1 MSIGSILNS
10 ARSGMAA
17 SQLSVQISAQNI
29 ANADVDGYSRQRVEL
44 ATSLSTAYPYGTI
57 GTGVTVTNIAR
68 ARDVML
74 DAAYRQDSSG
84 QAKADT
90 TAAALTQI
98 QTMFGEPSD
107 SGLAASLDAFWSSW
121 NDLAN
126 EPTSGAAKG
135 AVRAAGENVAS
146 TLNRFASQLDQLD
159 QTNRV
164 SANADV
170 SQINQLA
177 KQVVDYNK
185 KIIAQESTGHTAGD
199 LRDARDRLLDQLA
212 NLTGGETVERST
224 GNVAFF
230 VGGRMLL
237 DGAMV
242 KQMEFTDGQP
252 PTIKFTDDAKILVG
266 VGGTLGAKMDISA
279 NRIPE
284 VMTRLDAIA
293 SALVTSVN
301 AIHNGA
307 TTYSGTPAVAGVAGN
322 FFAVGTGVATDPAF
336 TARGIKLDA
345 TLTSADRVAA
355 SAAST
360 GAGNNDVATALANL
374 KDTSVAFTSASGAAL
389 GTNSLGGFFQE
400 TVGNLATATK
410 YAEDDATVQKTLA
423 SNSLARRSAVSSVS
437 TDEELVNVI
446 KYQHS
451 YQAAARLVSVV
462 DEMTQTLVNLGR

>member
-57 GTGVTVTNIAR
+57 GTGVTVTNISR
-68 ARDVML
+68 ARDAML

-90 TAAALTQI
+90 TANALTQI

-126 EPTSGAAKG
+126 DPTSGAAKG
-135 AVRAAGENVAS
+135 AVRAAGDNVAS

-252 PTIKFTDDAKILVG
+252 PTIKFTDDPKVLVG

-293 SALVTSVN
+293 SSLVTTVN
-301 AIHNGA
+301 AVHNGA
-307 TTYSGTPAVAGVAGN
+307 TTYSGNPAVAGTAGN
-322 FFAVGTGVATDPAF
+322 FFSVGTGAATDPAF

-345 TLTSADRVAA
+345 TLTSADSVAA

-374 KDTSVAFTSASGAAL
+374 KDTNIAFTSASGAAL